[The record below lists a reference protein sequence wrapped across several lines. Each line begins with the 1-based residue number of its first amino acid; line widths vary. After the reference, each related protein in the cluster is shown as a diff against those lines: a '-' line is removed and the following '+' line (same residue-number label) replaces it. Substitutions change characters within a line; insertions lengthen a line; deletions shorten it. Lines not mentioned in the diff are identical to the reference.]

1 MSNHNQYQARSKQA
15 SNSTSLSQYQEET
28 MFSSRKQQFRKLRD
42 SFSSSS
48 KTESHKKKVEEVNQL
63 ATECNSSKVSCC
75 DNEENQSV
83 TTGLLSLGKFIS

>member
-1 MSNHNQYQARSKQA
+1 MSNHNQSQAKNKA
-15 SNSTSLSQYQEET
+15 SNSSSLSQYQEEIT

-48 KTESHKKKVEEVNQL
+48 KTESHKKKVEEVSLL

-75 DNEENQSV
+75 DNDENQSV